1 MAVLSRTSALHLAVQ
16 NKVAGKPCVGFPG
29 DSVVNI
35 KPSFYRRAGTVVR
48 AGIAAA
54 GFAARAMADDTD
66 AYCRAAYLRLA
77 VRYGVLAAQREIEEG
92 RTTRG

>member
-1 MAVLSRTSALHLAVQ
+1 MAADFRDVTVDRRRLVDLNSADILE
-16 NKVAGKPCVGFPG
+16 
-29 DSVVNI
+29 
-35 KPSFYRRAGTVVR
+35 R
-48 AGIAAA
+48 AA

-77 VRYGVLAAQREIEEG
+77 VRYAVLAAQREIEEG